1 MIWLEVLFLAVVQG
15 IGEFMPISSSGH
27 VVVGMALFARFGR
40 AIPEN
45 EMLSVNIMLHMG
57 TLLSILVF
65 YRQRIWRLL
74 GEDRRVIRLL
84 LVGSLPAGVVGIAIK
99 TTQFGQKIEQTVLDN
114 PLVAGLMFPITGLML
129 LWSARRDTG
138 QTTCRELGYGRALVV
153 GALQAFAI
161 LPGISRSGATIVAG
175 LGCGL
180 RRDEA
185 AAFSFLLAIPAISGA
200 GLLETVK
207 LLRHPTESTPP
218 AALALGTLLSFAVG
232 LASLWCLVRWLRQ
245 GRLHY
250 FAWWVIPLGLAVTA
264 WQLL

>member
-1 MIWLEVLFLAVVQG
+1 MIWLEILVLAVVQG
-15 IGEFMPISSSGH
+15 IGEFLPISSSGH
-27 VVVGMALFARFGR
+27 VVVGLALFAQSGYS
-40 AIPEN
+40 IPEK
-45 EMLSVNIMLHMG
+45 ERLTVNIMLHMG
-57 TLLSILVF
+57 TLLAILVF

-74 GEDRRVIRLL
+74 GEDRRVIGLL

-99 TTQFGQKIEQTVLDN
+99 TTQFGGAIEETVLDN

-138 QTTCRELGYGRALVV
+138 QTTCRELGYGRALLV
-153 GALQAFAI
+153 GGLQAFAI

-185 AAFSFLLAIPAISGA
+185 ATFSFLLAIPAVSGA

-207 LLRHPTESTPP
+207 LLRHSAESTPP
-218 AALALGTLLSFAVG
+218 AALALGALLSFAVG
-232 LASLWCLVRWLRQ
+232 LVSLWCLVRWLRQ
-245 GRLHY
+245 GRLHL
-250 FAWWVIPLGLAVTA
+250 FAWWVIPLGVAVTA